1 MQTLTCIKLLKCI
14 DVCTDGAIKMQRLL
28 KNSDLLLLIALTYGS
43 KNCGKNRCMHT
54 CNNFVTVVSKVIAR
68 DVMINDTGYR

>member
-1 MQTLTCIKLLKCI
+1 
-14 DVCTDGAIKMQRLL
+14 MQRLL

-54 CNNFVTVVSKVIAR
+54 CNNFVTAVSKVIAR